1 MDGRYLRYYILY
13 LLIAITISG
22 AVMSW
27 KAIGVSQSH
36 LTKEIL
42 MNFFNKVKD
51 FPYIRWGEGFF
62 IGMMLTLSVSAVASY
77 ATPIKTEIK
86 IVEVEKIVEKSVVV
100 KEPIY
105 LNKNDKQQISCMAEN
120 AYFEA
125 GNEPTKGIIAVNNV
139 VLNRVNDKRFPN
151 TPCGVI
157 SQRTKRVCQFSWK
170 CEGRK
175 VVRDQGTY
183 TKAKKIAE
191 HVYLGNYSDVT
202 NGAQFYHADYVSP
215 SWGRVFNRT
224 TKIGAHIFYRG

>member
-1 MDGRYLRYYILY
+1 M
-13 LLIAITISG
+13 
-22 AVMSW
+22 
-27 KAIGVSQSH
+27 
-36 LTKEIL
+36 
-42 MNFFNKVKD
+42 VKD

-139 VLNRVNDKRFPN
+139 
-151 TPCGVI
+151 
-157 SQRTKRVCQFSWK
+157 
-170 CEGRK
+170 EGRK